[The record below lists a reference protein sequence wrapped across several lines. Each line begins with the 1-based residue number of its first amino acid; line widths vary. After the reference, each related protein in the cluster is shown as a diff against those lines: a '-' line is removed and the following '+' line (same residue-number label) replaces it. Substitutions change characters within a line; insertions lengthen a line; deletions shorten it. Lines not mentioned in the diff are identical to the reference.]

1 MTHNNYSPDW
11 QRALIALSAT
21 VVGVTIVA
29 GLYWARSIFV
39 PVALAV
45 FLTFVLS
52 PAVAWIQRRGLGRTP
67 AVFVVVITAILT
79 AVGVGTVVTQQM
91 AALSESLPDRRDQ
104 ILAKIT
110 VLKEWVA
117 GTGQSRLGT
126 LVEEVLDTVNPANKP
141 RAGEKPQPVVVESS
155 SSPLMSR
162 IEGFLSPAAEF
173 LGMMA
178 FAFLLTVYMLLRK
191 EDLRNRMIRLLVRG
205 KVTTTTKAVDDA
217 SRRISRYL
225 LTQLVLN
232 AAFSAVIAVALLLM
246 GLKYA
251 LLWAFIAFLMRYV
264 PYVGTWI
271 GLIPPTLYAL
281 AVSDGPTWW
290 LQPLLVLAIFGGLE
304 LLCNNIFEP
313 MLYGPSMGLSEVAQL
328 IAAGFW
334 TFLWGPIGLILSGPL
349 TVCLLVL
356 GKYVSQFQFLQVL
369 LGDEPALEPRIAFY
383 QRLTARD
390 QDEASDIARAE
401 TKDAEPATVFDT
413 LLIPALCLAKRDH
426 ADGDLSDDALQFA
439 VRAAR
444 EIGDEIVYEAEIAA
458 GGIAHPNGAP
468 SPAERVSIVL
478 CPARDEVDRTALN
491 LLGRLLDPARW
502 EVHVAAVDTLASE
515 LLEDVAKRDAAVVVI
530 GSLPPGGLA
539 HSRYLA
545 TRLRRRFPDL
555 KLIVGRWG
563 RGDEFPEDRSRA
575 GVPGTDWVDDTL
587 AQTHKHLYGW
597 YPVFAAGGEPTEKSV
612 LVGTPGATPE
622 VSVQ

>member
-1 MTHNNYSPDW
+1 MKQNTYTPDW

-21 VVGVTIVA
+21 VVAVAIVA
-29 GLYWARSIFV
+29 ALYWARSILI
-39 PVALAV
+39 PVALAI

-67 AVFVVVITAILT
+67 AVFVVIGTAILT

-91 AALSESLPDRRDQ
+91 AALSETLPDRRDQ
-104 ILAKIT
+104 ILDKIT
-110 VLKEWVA
+110 MLKQWVA
-117 GTGQSRLGT
+117 GNGQSRLGS
-126 LVEEVLDTVNPANKP
+126 LVEDVLDRVNPGNKP
-141 RAGEKPQPVVVESS
+141 RAGEAPQPVVVESS

-162 IEGFLSPAAEF
+162 VEGFLSPAAEF
-173 LGMMA
+173 LGLMA
-178 FAFLLTVYMLLRK
+178 FAFLLTVYMLLRR
-191 EDLRNRMIRLLVRG
+191 EDLRNRMIRLLARG

-232 AAFSAVIAVALLLM
+232 AAFGAVIAVALLLIGM
-246 GLKYA
+246 KYA
-251 LLWAFIAFLMRYV
+251 LLWAVIAFLMRYV
-264 PYVGTWI
+264 PYIGTWI
-271 GLIPPTLYAL
+271 GLIPPTLYAV
-281 AVSDGPTWW
+281 AVSEGPGWW
-290 LQPLLVLAIFGGLE
+290 WQPVLVLGIFAGLE

-334 TFLWGPIGLILSGPL
+334 AFLWGPIGLILSGPL

-369 LGDEPALEPRIAFY
+369 LGDEPALEPRLAFY

-390 QDEASDIARAE
+390 QDEASDIAAAA
-401 TKDAEPATVFDT
+401 TKGAEPEAVFDD
-413 LLIPALCLAKRDH
+413 LIIPALCLAKRDH
-426 ADGDLSDDALQFA
+426 ADGDLSDEALQFA
-439 VRAAR
+439 LRAAR
-444 EIGDEIVYEAEIAA
+444 EIGEEVADEAEIAS
-458 GGIAHPNGAP
+458 GGISHPNGRP
-468 SPAERVSIVL
+468 TTEERVSIVL
-478 CPARDEVDRTALN
+478 CPAREEVDLTALG
-491 LLGRLLDPARW
+491 LLARVLDPARW

-515 LLEDVAKRDAAVVVI
+515 LLDMVEKVDAAVVVI
-530 GSLPPGGLA
+530 ASLPPGGLA

-545 TRLRRRFPDL
+545 TRLRRKFPDL

-563 RGDEFPEDRSRA
+563 RGEEFPEDRSRA

-587 AQTHKHLYGW
+587 SQTRKHLYGW
-597 YPVFAAGGEPTEKSV
+597 YPVFSAGGEAAEKPK
-612 LVGTPGATPE
+612 LVGTPGA
-622 VSVQ
+622 SHD